1 MKYTE
6 QEEKE
11 MNQQLKKWQERQLKA
26 VRQNYIE
33 NAFERM
39 NDIDRNVWRIIA
51 NANTYKDVNWLVWQQ
66 ADRVIDKYCKIARK
80 KPE

>member
-1 MKYTE
+1 
-6 QEEKE
+6 

-26 VRQNYIE
+26 VRQNYID

-39 NDIDRNVWRIIA
+39 NDIDRSVWRIIA
-51 NANTYKDVNWLVWQQ
+51 KANTYKDVNWLVWQQ